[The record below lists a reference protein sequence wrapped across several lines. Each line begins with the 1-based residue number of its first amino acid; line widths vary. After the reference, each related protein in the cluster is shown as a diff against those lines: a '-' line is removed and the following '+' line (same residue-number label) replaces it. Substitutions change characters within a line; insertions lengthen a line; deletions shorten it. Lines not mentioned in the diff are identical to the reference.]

1 MNSKVKNNIIEFFDM
16 RVSECHVLVVGDVML
31 DRYFF
36 GSVERISP
44 EAPVPVVLIHSQNN
58 TLGGAANVV
67 HNLAKLGC
75 KVSVA
80 GVIGND
86 YHGNL
91 LQEKMQSL
99 HVNTDGLLT
108 KRKSTTTKTRILGGH
123 QQMIRIDFE
132 ENKAVYESV
141 EDEIIKY
148 VKAQICSDVDVIIIS
163 DYGKGVC
170 TDKVCGL
177 CIKYA
182 NESGVPVFVDPKGN
196 DWRKY
201 SFADYITPNVKE
213 LGDVVAKKLAN
224 EDGILSN
231 VASGVMDAYKIK
243 NVINTRSEKGISL
256 FLHDEQIHIPT
267 SAQEVFD
274 VSGAGDT
281 VIAAMA
287 AGVAGGLPVYDAAI
301 MANFAAGIG
310 VGKVGTYAVSKDEIL
325 ENIRSL

>member
-1 MNSKVKNNIIEFFDM
+1 MKLDMKNNIIEFLNN
-16 RVSECHVLVVGDVML
+16 RVADCHILVVGDVML
-31 DRYFF
+31 DRYFY

-44 EAPVPVVLIHSQNN
+44 EAPVPVVLIHSQKD

-67 HNLAKLGC
+67 HNLSKLGC

-86 YHGNL
+86 YHGEL
-91 LQEKMQSL
+91 LQKKMQSL
-99 HVNTDGLLT
+99 NVDTEGLLV

-123 QQMIRIDFE
+123 QQMMRIDFE
-132 ENKAVYESV
+132 ENEPVDIVAE
-141 EDEIIKY
+141 EEIINY
-148 VKAQICSDVDVIIIS
+148 VRTQIDSGADAIIIS
-163 DYGKGVC
+163 DYGKGMCTETVC
-170 TDKVCGL
+170 RS

-182 NESGVPVFVDPKGN
+182 NKAGVTVLVDPKGN
-196 DWRKY
+196 DWSKY
-201 SFADYITPNVKE
+201 SLADYITPNVKE
-213 LGDVVAKKLAN
+213 LGDVISKKLVN
-224 EDGILSN
+224 KDDVLFD
-231 VASGVMDAYKIK
+231 VACYVKERYKIK

-256 FLHDEQIHIPT
+256 FLSNEQIHIPT

-287 AGVAGGLPVYDAAI
+287 AGIGGGLSVYDAAI

-310 VGKVGTYAVSKDEIL
+310 VGKVGTYAVSKEDVLKYI
-325 ENIRSL
+325 

>member
-1 MNSKVKNNIIEFFDM
+1 MNLDMKNNIIEFLNN
-16 RVSECHVLVVGDVML
+16 RVADCHILVVGDVML
-31 DRYFF
+31 DRYFY

-44 EAPVPVVLIHSQNN
+44 EAPVPVVLIHSQKD

-67 HNLAKLGC
+67 HNLSKLGC

-91 LQEKMQSL
+91 LQEKMQSR
-99 HVNTDGLLT
+99 HVNTDGLLV

-123 QQMIRIDFE
+123 QQMMRIDFE
-132 ENKAVYESV
+132 ENEPVDTMAE
-141 EDEIIKY
+141 EEIINY
-148 VKAQICSDVDVIIIS
+148 VSTQIDSSIDAIIIS
-163 DYGKGVC
+163 DYGKGMCTETVC
-170 TDKVCGL
+170 RS

-182 NESGVPVFVDPKGN
+182 NKAGVTVFVDPKGN
-196 DWRKY
+196 DWHKY
-201 SFADYITPNVKE
+201 SLADYITPNVKE
-213 LGDVVAKKLAN
+213 LGDVISKKLVN
-224 EDGILSN
+224 QDDVLFD
-231 VASGVMDAYKIK
+231 VACYVKDSYKIK

-256 FLHDEQIHIPT
+256 FLSNEQIHIPT

-287 AGVAGGLPVYDAAI
+287 AGIAGGMSVYDAAV

-310 VGKVGTYAVSKDEIL
+310 VGKVGTYAVSKEDMLKYI
-325 ENIRSL
+325 

>member
-1 MNSKVKNNIIEFFDM
+1 MKLDMKSNIIEFLNN
-16 RVSECHVLVVGDVML
+16 RVADCHILVVGDVML
-31 DRYFF
+31 DRYFY

-44 EAPVPVVLIHSQNN
+44 EAPVPVVLIHSQKD

-67 HNLAKLGC
+67 HNLSKLGC

-86 YHGNL
+86 YHGEL
-91 LQEKMQSL
+91 LQKKMQSL
-99 HVNTDGLLT
+99 NVDTEGLLV

-123 QQMIRIDFE
+123 QQMMRIDFE
-132 ENKAVYESV
+132 ENEPVDILAE
-141 EDEIIKY
+141 EEIINY
-148 VKAQICSDVDVIIIS
+148 VRTQIDSGADAIIIS
-163 DYGKGVC
+163 DYGKGMCTETVC
-170 TDKVCGL
+170 RS

-182 NESGVPVFVDPKGN
+182 NKAGVTVLVDPKGN
-196 DWRKY
+196 DWSKY
-201 SFADYITPNVKE
+201 SLADYITPNVKE
-213 LGDVVAKKLAN
+213 LGDVISKKLVN
-224 EDGILSN
+224 KDDVLFD
-231 VASGVMDAYKIK
+231 VACYVKERYKIK

-256 FLHDEQIHIPT
+256 FLSNEHIHIPT

-287 AGVAGGLPVYDAAI
+287 TGVAGGLSVYDSAV

-325 ENIRSL
+325 ENMRFR

>member
-1 MNSKVKNNIIEFFDM
+1 MNSKIKNNIIEFLDM
-16 RVSECHVLVVGDVML
+16 RVSDCHVLVVGDVML

-36 GSVERISP
+36 GNVERISP
-44 EAPVPVVLIHSQNN
+44 EAPVPVALIHNQQD

-67 HNLAKLGC
+67 HNLANLGC
-75 KVSVA
+75 QVSVA

-86 YHGNL
+86 YHGDL
-91 LQEKMQSL
+91 LQEKLQLL
-99 HVNTDGLLT
+99 HVNTDGLLV
-108 KRKSTTTKTRILGGH
+108 KRKNTTTKTRVLGGH
-123 QQMIRIDFE
+123 QQMLRIDFE
-132 ENKAVYESV
+132 ENEAVYGAV

-148 VKAQICSDVDVIIIS
+148 IKAKICSGVDVIIIS

-170 TDKVCGL
+170 TDKVCSL
-177 CIKYA
+177 CIKDA
-182 NESGVPVFVDPKGN
+182 NESGIPVFVDPKGN

-213 LGDVVAKKLAN
+213 LGDVVAKKLVN
-224 EDGILSN
+224 EDDILFN
-231 VASGVMDAYKIK
+231 VASYVMNAYKIK

-256 FLHDEQIHIPT
+256 FLSDEQIHIPT

-287 AGVAGGLPVYDAAI
+287 AGIAGGLSVYDAAV

-310 VGKVGTYAVSKDEIL
+310 VGKVGTYAVSKYEIL
-325 ENIRSL
+325 ENMRFW

>member
-1 MNSKVKNNIIEFFDM
+1 MKLDMKNNIIEFLNN
-16 RVSECHVLVVGDVML
+16 RVADCHILVVGDVML
-31 DRYFF
+31 DRYFY

-44 EAPVPVVLIHSQNN
+44 EAPVPVVLIHSQKD

-67 HNLAKLGC
+67 HNLSKLGC

-86 YHGNL
+86 YHGEL
-91 LQEKMQSL
+91 LQKKMQSL
-99 HVNTDGLLT
+99 NVDTEGLLV

-123 QQMIRIDFE
+123 QQMMRIDFE
-132 ENKAVYESV
+132 ENEPVDIVAE
-141 EDEIIKY
+141 EEIINY
-148 VKAQICSDVDVIIIS
+148 VRTQIDSGADAIIIS
-163 DYGKGVC
+163 DYGKGMCTETVC
-170 TDKVCGL
+170 RS

-182 NESGVPVFVDPKGN
+182 NKAGVTVLVDPKGN
-196 DWRKY
+196 DWSKY
-201 SFADYITPNVKE
+201 SLADYITPNVKE
-213 LGDVVAKKLAN
+213 LGDVISKKLVN
-224 EDGILSN
+224 KDDVLFD
-231 VASGVMDAYKIK
+231 VACYVKERYKIK

-256 FLHDEQIHIPT
+256 FLSNEQIHIPT

-287 AGVAGGLPVYDAAI
+287 AGIAGEMSVYDAAV

-310 VGKVGTYAVSKDEIL
+310 VGKVGTYAVSKEDVLKYI
-325 ENIRSL
+325 

>member
-1 MNSKVKNNIIEFFDM
+1 MNFDIKNNIIKFLNN
-16 RVSECHVLVVGDVML
+16 RVSSCHVLVVGDVML
-31 DRYFF
+31 DRYFY

-44 EAPVPVVLIHSQNN
+44 EAPVPVVLINSQKDK
-58 TLGGAANVV
+58 LGGAANVV

-91 LQEKMQSL
+91 LKKKIQSL
-99 HVNTDGLLT
+99 NINTNGLFT
-108 KRKSTTTKTRILGGH
+108 RRKNTTTKTRILGGH
-123 QQMIRIDFE
+123 QQMMRIDFE
-132 ENKAVYESV
+132 EHEPVDNAVE
-141 EDEIIKY
+141 EDIVNY
-148 VKAQICSDVDVIIIS
+148 VRKQMGFDVDAIIIS
-163 DYGKGVC
+163 DYGKGMC
-170 TDKVCGL
+170 TDNVCRL
-177 CIKYA
+177 CIHYA
-182 NESGVPVFVDPKGN
+182 NEAGIPVFVDPKGSE
-196 DWRKY
+196 WHKY

-213 LGDVVAKKLAN
+213 LGDVVSKKLVN
-224 EDGILSN
+224 QDDILFD
-231 VASGVMDAYKIK
+231 VACYVKDRYKIR

-256 FLHDEQIHIPT
+256 FLSDEQMHIHIPT

-287 AGVAGGLPVYDAAI
+287 AGVAGGLSVYDAAV

-310 VGKVGTYAVSKDEIL
+310 VGKVGTYAVSREDVLKYI
-325 ENIRSL
+325 

>member
-1 MNSKVKNNIIEFFDM
+1 MNLDMKNNIIEFLNN
-16 RVSECHVLVVGDVML
+16 RVADCHILVVGDVML
-31 DRYFF
+31 DRYFY

-44 EAPVPVVLIHSQNN
+44 EAPVPVVLIHSQKD

-86 YHGNL
+86 YHGKL

-99 HVNTDGLLT
+99 NVNTAGLLV

-123 QQMIRIDFE
+123 QQMMRIDFE
-132 ENKAVYESV
+132 ENEPVDTMAE
-141 EDEIIKY
+141 EEIVNY
-148 VKAQICSDVDVIIIS
+148 VRTQIDSGVDAIIIS
-163 DYGKGVC
+163 DYGKGMCTENVC
-170 TDKVCGL
+170 RS

-182 NESGVPVFVDPKGN
+182 NKAGVTVFVDPKGN
-196 DWRKY
+196 DWHKY
-201 SFADYITPNVKE
+201 SLADYITPNVKE
-213 LGDVVAKKLAN
+213 LGDVISKKLVN
-224 EDGILSN
+224 QDDVLFD
-231 VASGVMDAYKIK
+231 VACYVKDSYKIK

-256 FLHDEQIHIPT
+256 FLSDEQIHIPT
-267 SAQEVFD
+267 AAQEVFD

-287 AGVAGGLPVYDAAI
+287 AGIAGGMSVYDAAV

-310 VGKVGTYAVSKDEIL
+310 VGKVGTYAVSKEDMLKYI
-325 ENIRSL
+325 

>member
-1 MNSKVKNNIIEFFDM
+1 MKSNIIEFLNN
-16 RVSECHVLVVGDVML
+16 RVADCHILVVGDVML
-31 DRYFF
+31 DRYFY

-44 EAPVPVVLIHSQNN
+44 EAPVPVVLIHSQKD

-67 HNLAKLGC
+67 HNLSKLGC

-86 YHGNL
+86 YHGEL
-91 LQEKMQSL
+91 LQKKMQSL
-99 HVNTDGLLT
+99 NVDTEGLLV

-123 QQMIRIDFE
+123 QQMMRIDFE
-132 ENKAVYESV
+132 ENEPVDILAE
-141 EDEIIKY
+141 EEIINY
-148 VKAQICSDVDVIIIS
+148 VRTQIDSGADAIIIS
-163 DYGKGVC
+163 DYGKGMCTETVC
-170 TDKVCGL
+170 RS

-182 NESGVPVFVDPKGN
+182 NKAGVTVLVDPKGN
-196 DWRKY
+196 DWSKY
-201 SFADYITPNVKE
+201 SLADYITPNVKE
-213 LGDVVAKKLAN
+213 LGDVISKKLVN
-224 EDGILSN
+224 KDDVLFD
-231 VASGVMDAYKIK
+231 VACYVKERYKIK

-256 FLHDEQIHIPT
+256 FLSNEHIHIPT

-287 AGVAGGLPVYDAAI
+287 TGVAGGLSVYYSVV

>member
-1 MNSKVKNNIIEFFDM
+1 MKLDMKNNIIEFLNN
-16 RVSECHVLVVGDVML
+16 RVADCHILVVGDVML
-31 DRYFF
+31 DRYFY

-44 EAPVPVVLIHSQNN
+44 EAPVPVVLIHSQKD

-67 HNLAKLGC
+67 HNLSKLGC

-86 YHGNL
+86 YHGEL
-91 LQEKMQSL
+91 LQKKMQSL
-99 HVNTDGLLT
+99 NVDTEGLLV

-123 QQMIRIDFE
+123 QQMMRIDFE
-132 ENKAVYESV
+132 ENEPVDILAE
-141 EDEIIKY
+141 EEIINY
-148 VKAQICSDVDVIIIS
+148 VRTQIDSGADAIIIS
-163 DYGKGVC
+163 DYGKGMCTETVC
-170 TDKVCGL
+170 RS

-182 NESGVPVFVDPKGN
+182 NKAGVTVLVDPKGN
-196 DWRKY
+196 DWSKY
-201 SFADYITPNVKE
+201 SLADYITPNVKE
-213 LGDVVAKKLAN
+213 LGDVISKKLVN
-224 EDGILSN
+224 KDDVLFD
-231 VASGVMDAYKIK
+231 VACYVKERYKIK

-256 FLHDEQIHIPT
+256 FLSNEHIHIPT

-287 AGVAGGLPVYDAAI
+287 TGVAGGLSVYDSAV

-325 ENIRSL
+325 ENMRFR

>member
-1 MNSKVKNNIIEFFDM
+1 MKNNIIEFLNN
-16 RVSECHVLVVGDVML
+16 RVADCHILVVGDVML
-31 DRYFF
+31 DRYFY

-44 EAPVPVVLIHSQNN
+44 EAPVPVVLIHSQKD

-67 HNLAKLGC
+67 HNLSKLGC

-86 YHGNL
+86 YHGEL
-91 LQEKMQSL
+91 LQKKMQSL
-99 HVNTDGLLT
+99 NVDTEGLLV

-123 QQMIRIDFE
+123 QQMMRIDFE
-132 ENKAVYESV
+132 ENEPVDIVAE
-141 EDEIIKY
+141 EEIINY
-148 VKAQICSDVDVIIIS
+148 VRTQIDSGADAIIIS
-163 DYGKGVC
+163 DYGKGMCTETVC
-170 TDKVCGL
+170 RS

-182 NESGVPVFVDPKGN
+182 NKAGVTVLVDPKGN
-196 DWRKY
+196 DWSKY
-201 SFADYITPNVKE
+201 SLADYITPNVKE
-213 LGDVVAKKLAN
+213 LGDVISKKLVN
-224 EDGILSN
+224 KDDVLFD
-231 VASGVMDAYKIK
+231 VACYVKERYKIK

-256 FLHDEQIHIPT
+256 FLSNEQIHIPT

-287 AGVAGGLPVYDAAI
+287 AGIGGGLSVYDAAI

-310 VGKVGTYAVSKDEIL
+310 VGKVGTYAVSKEDVLKYI
-325 ENIRSL
+325 

>member
-1 MNSKVKNNIIEFFDM
+1 MKNNIIEFLNN
-16 RVSECHVLVVGDVML
+16 RVADCHILVVGDVML
-31 DRYFF
+31 DRYFY

-44 EAPVPVVLIHSQNN
+44 EAPVPVVLIHSQKD

-67 HNLAKLGC
+67 HNLSKLGC

-86 YHGNL
+86 YHGEL
-91 LQEKMQSL
+91 LQKKMQSL
-99 HVNTDGLLT
+99 NVDTEGLLV

-123 QQMIRIDFE
+123 QQMMRIDFE
-132 ENKAVYESV
+132 ENEPVDIVAE
-141 EDEIIKY
+141 EEIINY
-148 VKAQICSDVDVIIIS
+148 VRTQIDSGADAIIIS
-163 DYGKGVC
+163 DYGKGMCTETVC
-170 TDKVCGL
+170 RS

-182 NESGVPVFVDPKGN
+182 NKAGVTVLVDPKGN
-196 DWRKY
+196 DWSKY
-201 SFADYITPNVKE
+201 SLADYITPNVKE
-213 LGDVVAKKLAN
+213 LGDVISKKLVN
-224 EDGILSN
+224 KDDVLFD
-231 VASGVMDAYKIK
+231 VACYVKERYKIK

-256 FLHDEQIHIPT
+256 FLSNEQIHIPT

-287 AGVAGGLPVYDAAI
+287 AGIAGGMSVYDAAV

-310 VGKVGTYAVSKDEIL
+310 VGKVGTYAVSKEDVLKYI
-325 ENIRSL
+325 